1 MKRFFLTVLSAV
13 LTIASM
19 AEDYTFPYLVFTGND
34 GTQTAVAVDELEITF
49 SNGQLVA
56 TSKAGAQTT
65 LSLADLASMH
75 FSKEADPTGIQSAE
89 LSTVNNQ
96 MSTFYDLSGR
106 QALRKNDS
114 TPVRKGVY
122 IVRKSDGSTSKV
134 MVR

>member
-1 MKRFFLTVLSAV
+1 MV
-13 LTIASM
+13 IASM
-19 AEDYTFPYLVFTGND
+19 AEDYTFPYLIFTGSN

-56 TSKAGAQTT
+56 TNKAGAQTVLT
-65 LSLADLASMH
+65 LADLASMQ
-75 FSKEADPTGIQSAE
+75 FSSAEQLPTGIQSLNSQ
-89 LSTVNNQ
+89 LSTLNPHP
-96 MSTFYDLSGR
+96 STIYDLSGR

-122 IVRKSDGSTSKV
+122 LVRKADGSTSKI